1 LFLKVTELLKEFLCF
16 VSTVNRD
23 GWLKMLS
30 EHIGYL
36 REKAAQFRE
45 VAASYGS
52 KLAAQLLDLADEF
65 EAKAAELE
73 AGGAG
78 DRGRD

>member
-1 LFLKVTELLKEFLCF
+1 
-16 VSTVNRD
+16 
-23 GWLKMLS
+23 MLS
-30 EHIGYL
+30 EHIRYL

-45 VAASYGS
+45 VAASCGS
-52 KLAAQLLDLADEF
+52 KLAGQLLDLADEF

-78 DRGRD
+78 IRGQD

>member
-1 LFLKVTELLKEFLCF
+1 
-16 VSTVNRD
+16 
-23 GWLKMLS
+23 MLS
-30 EHIGYL
+30 EHIRYL

-52 KLAAQLLDLADEF
+52 KLAAPLLDLADEF

-73 AGGAG
+73 ADSAG